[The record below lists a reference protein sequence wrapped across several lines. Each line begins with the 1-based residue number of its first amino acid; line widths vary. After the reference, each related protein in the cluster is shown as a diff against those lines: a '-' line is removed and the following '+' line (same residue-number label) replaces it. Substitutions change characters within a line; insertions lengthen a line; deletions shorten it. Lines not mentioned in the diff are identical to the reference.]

1 MLSGVSKTVSDDRFN
16 RLVDE
21 VLQALWQDD
30 PVFATA
36 CGIHDHDDR
45 LGQMSSDAVEQHI
58 ATLKRF
64 IGELERLDG
73 SLSKDAEADR
83 KALLAKLRRS
93 LLDWEVIRW
102 QVKEPSLYLDHALYG
117 AFLLIAREF
126 APLERR
132 MECMAKRL
140 REFRRVLNEAKGNI
154 VPEAV
159 PAVYLDTAIETL
171 NGAKTF
177 LSTAVP
183 QVADQIDDESLRRE
197 VLRAVDDAGLAL
209 TDFEEWLEQHVAPNA
224 RGDYA
229 VGIDLFT
236 QILQDEHLLT
246 ETPDELEEMG
256 REVLA
261 QTQAELKQTAK
272 AIDPDMPWF
281 ELVERLK
288 NQHPPRELIV
298 QTYADEVEKARQF
311 VMERGI
317 ATLPEGE
324 RLRVVETPPFE
335 RATTPYAAY
344 MPPAPFDENSEGLF
358 YVTPVDPKEPREV
371 QEDRLRGHCLFA
383 LPIVVIHE
391 GYPGHHLQLTVAAK
405 SPSKVRKVFGN
416 NLFVEGW
423 ALYCEELMWEQGYT
437 DDLRVRLFQ
446 LKDLV
451 WRAVRVIVD
460 VGLHCKGM
468 SYVEAVQWLVKEA
481 HLERANAES
490 EVKRYTASPTQPLS
504 YLTGKMALLKL
515 RDEAQ
520 KQEGS
525 AFSLQRFHDR
535 LLHAGGLPVRLVAEL
550 ITGH

>member
-1 MLSGVSKTVSDDRFN
+1 MSDDRFY

-45 LGQMSSDAVEQHI
+45 LGQMSSDAIEQHV

-64 IGELERLDG
+64 IGELERLNDN
-73 SLSKDAEADR
+73 LSKDDEADR
-83 KALLAKLRRS
+83 KALLAKLRSS

-102 QVKEPSLYLDHALYG
+102 HNKEPSLYLDHALYG

-126 APLERR
+126 APLNQR
-132 MECMAKRL
+132 MECTAKRL
-140 REFRRVLNEAKGNI
+140 REFRRVLDEAKGNI

-159 PAVYLDTAIETL
+159 PAVYLDTAVETL
-171 NGAKTF
+171 NGAKVF
-177 LSTAVP
+177 LSGAVP
-183 QVADQIDDESLRRE
+183 QVADRLTDDALRRE
-197 VLRAVDDAGLAL
+197 VLRAIDEAGLAL
-209 TDFEEWLEQHVAPNA
+209 TDFEGWLQQRVAPNA

-229 VGIDLFT
+229 LGVDLFT
-236 QILQDEHLLT
+236 QILRDEHLLS
-246 ETPDELEEMG
+246 ETPDELEGMG

-261 QTQAELKQTAK
+261 QTQRELEQAAK

-281 ELVERLK
+281 ELVEQLK
-288 NQHPPRELIV
+288 NYHPPRDRIV
-298 QTYADEVEKARQF
+298 QTYAEEVGKARQF
-311 VMERGI
+311 VIDMGI

-383 LPIVVIHE
+383 LPITVIHE
-391 GYPGHHLQLTVAAK
+391 AYPGHHLQLTVAAN

-423 ALYCEELMWEQGYT
+423 ALYCEELMWEKGYT
-437 DDLRVRLFQ
+437 NDMRVRLFQ

-451 WRAVRVIVD
+451 WRALRVIVD
-460 VGLHCKGM
+460 IGLHCKGM
-468 SYVEAVQWLVKEA
+468 SYVEAVQRLVKEA

-504 YLTGKMALLKL
+504 YLTGKMALLRL
-515 RDEAQ
+515 HDEAQ
-520 KQEGS
+520 KREGS

-535 LLHAGGLPVRLVAEL
+535 LLKAGGLPMKLVAEL
-550 ITGH
+550 VSCAKS